1 MPGNKTI
8 HQTLWVGGT
17 TIFFCNVYEVSHNDG
32 LALTYFGRRI
42 AAAPPLESRCAD
54 TTADAP
60 ALTGVSVRRL
70 SRATDTCLPLWRRVS
85 TPWRPPL
92 AHWRPRRLLYYW
104 YGHLR
109 CPERSEHRLSITASA

>member
-1 MPGNKTI
+1 MG
-8 HQTLWVGGT
+8 
-17 TIFFCNVYEVSHNDG
+17 
-32 LALTYFGRRI
+32 
-42 AAAPPLESRCAD
+42 AAPPLESRCAD

-60 ALTGVSVRRL
+60 ALTCVSVRRH
-70 SRATDTCLPLWRRVS
+70 SRAADTCLPLGGPVA

-92 AHWRPRRLLYYW
+92 APWRPRRLLYYW